1 MAQISDA
8 CFTWLLHAQRSGLGN
23 EKLTLAGLTLVLA
36 AAVCH
41 ATWNFFVKR
50 INAGAELVWL
60 FSVLSLVLYLPLAV
74 WIALRWAEV
83 TLLALAAIAFST
95 LIHLGYFLLLQTGY
109 RKGDLSL
116 VYPTARATG
125 PLLSATMAVLILG
138 EALTPQ
144 IAAGGAIIIFGVLML
159 TNSRGQLGGEHAI
172 ASLGFGLGA
181 GVLIGSYT
189 VWDAWSVSVLLIPP
203 LLLDYGN
210 SIARTVLLAPVAYRR
225 RDRVGEIWRVHRT
238 GVMVIAIFSPLAY
251 ILVLYAMTFTPVIY
265 VAPIRETSVL
275 MGVLAGSLLLG
286 EGHLRWRLSWAAV
299 ILVGVVLLASG

>member
-1 MAQISDA
+1 VS
-8 CFTWLLHAQRSGLGN
+8 LLGA
-23 EKLTLAGLTLVLA
+23 EVTLAGLLLVLA

-41 ATWNFFVKR
+41 ATWNIFVKR

-60 FSVLSLVLYLPLAV
+60 FSVVSLVLYLPLAIWV
-74 WIALRWAEV
+74 GLSWTGL
-83 TLLALAAIAFST
+83 TFLTFTAIAVST

-109 RKGDLSL
+109 RRGDLSL

-125 PLLSATMAVLILG
+125 PLLSTTMAVLILG
-138 EALTPQ
+138 EAVTPQ
-144 IAAGGAIIIFGVLML
+144 IAAGGGIIIFGVLML
-159 TNSRGQLGGEHAI
+159 TNRRGRLVSEHAL

-181 GVLIGSYT
+181 GILIGSYT

-203 LLLDYGN
+203 LLLDYAN
-210 SIARTVLLAPVAYRR
+210 AIARTVLLAPVAYRR
-225 RDRVGEIWRVHRT
+225 WNRVIEIWQTHRVGVF
-238 GVMVIAIFSPLAY
+238 VIAIFSPLAY

-286 EGHLRWRLSWAAV
+286 EGHLKWRLSWAVV
-299 ILVGVVLLASG
+299 ILFGVVLLAAG